1 MKPPLTG
8 SALWQ
13 ADIRKERRAPPSSDR
28 LNQRGTKAL
37 AGLFEAEEKTTDAL
51 RNRKRCKVLGGVKV
65 VFTRFINDTD
75 QAVLFRTPIA
85 DAAIELPPFEGR
97 RISVIANAQD
107 VASACFHTSFQMI
120 ETTDGAA
127 HRNRLNVL
135 DV

>member
-13 ADIRKERRAPPSSDR
+13 ADIRKEGRAPPSSDR

-107 VASACFHTSFQMI
+107 VTRPSHVA
-120 ETTDGAA
+120 
-127 HRNRLNVL
+127 R
-135 DV
+135 